1 MSIWAS
7 IHGEDP
13 VIYDSGYG
21 EDIEPTG
28 FLDVAVSCLGDRVRI
43 IARCDNDDAIS
54 LDADGLKELH
64 RRIVQ
69 ARSELERRDTWLK
82 QRARSASSSDSSS
95 DGTSQEGAD
104 DALDRMDG

>member
-7 IHGEDP
+7 ITGDDP

-21 EDIEPTG
+21 EDVEPTG

-54 LDADGLKELH
+54 LDPNGLRELH
-64 RRIVQ
+64 RRIVR
-69 ARSELERRDTWLK
+69 ARIELARRDAWIR
-82 QRARSASSSDSSS
+82 QQGS
-95 DGTSQEGAD
+95 
-104 DALDRMDG
+104 

>member
-1 MSIWAS
+1 MSIWSS
-7 IHGEDP
+7 ITGDDP
-13 VIYDSGYG
+13 IIYDSGYG

-28 FLDVAVSCLGDRVRI
+28 FLDVAVSCIGGRVRI
-43 IARCDNDDAIS
+43 IARSDDDDAIS

-82 QRARSASSSDSSS
+82 ERALSASSSDSSS
-95 DGTSQEGAD
+95 DGTSEEGAED
-104 DALDRMDG
+104 GLDRLDG